1 MIRFIKGILAMTR
14 ENEVVIDHHGMGY
27 AISVPMSVIENL
39 PAIGQEVMLYT
50 YLNVREDA
58 MQLFGFLTPEDLN
71 IYKLLITVN
80 GVGPKAGLG
89 IMGVLSEYE
98 IRCAVIA
105 GDAKSISRAPGIG
118 PKTAEKIILELKDKI
133 AAEEMFEE
141 FVTEKPVT
149 SSDSGKENLKGVV
162 QDAVEALVVL
172 GYPKMDA
179 VRAVQMVEMSE
190 NMTVEEL
197 LKQSLKNL

>member
-1 MIRFIKGILAMTR
+1 MIRFVKGTLEMVG
-14 ENEVVIDHHGMGY
+14 ENEVVIDNHGIGY
-27 AISVPMSVIENL
+27 AISVPMSVVEKL
-39 PAIGQEVMLYT
+39 PMIGQEVRLYT

-58 MQLFGFLTPEDLN
+58 MQLFGFLTLEDLRM
-71 IYKLLITVN
+71 YKLLITVN
-80 GVGPKAGLG
+80 GIGPKAGLG
-89 IMGVLSEYE
+89 IMGVMTEYE

-141 FVTEKPVT
+141 FVTKQPDNREQ
-149 SSDSGKENLKGVV
+149 SGREDLKGIV
-162 QDAVEALVVL
+162 QDAVEALTVL

-179 VRAVQMVEMSE
+179 VKAVQMVELSE
-190 NMTVEEL
+190 DMTVEDL
-197 LKQSLKNL
+197 LKHSLKNL